1 MRDPINLVGVLL
13 VDAGLAAG
21 FLGLVSL
28 VWPLRFLGIRT
39 RRRGAVWLASGAV
52 LTLAGMALPAPLRRV
67 ADKTGALDEIIPSYQ
82 FSEHHE
88 IRVRASPKRV
98 YDAIWKVTAEE
109 IQLFRT
115 LTWLRSPHLPG
126 RGGRESILNAPE
138 KKPILEVVTASGFAL
153 LADQPGREVVVGT
166 LVVAP
171 SRPRA
176 RIDSPE
182 DFAALDAPGYAKAV
196 MNFHLEDEGG
206 GWTRLT
212 TETRVYATDA
222 STRRRFAA
230 YWRVIYPGSSF
241 IRRMWLRA
249 IQERADGRRSSD

>member
-1 MRDPINLVGVLL
+1 MRDPINLGGVLL

-28 VWPLRFLGIRT
+28 IWPLRFLGIRS
-39 RRRGAVWLASGAV
+39 RRRGAAWLASGVA
-52 LTLAGMALPAPLRRV
+52 LGLAGVALPAPLRRV
-67 ADKTGALDEIIPSYQ
+67 SERTSALDEIIPSYQ
-82 FSEHHE
+82 FLEHHE
-88 IRVRASPKRV
+88 TRVRASPARV
-98 YDAIWKVTAEE
+98 YEAVWKVTAEE

-115 LTWLRSPHLPG
+115 LTWLRSPHLPS
-126 RGGRESILNAPE
+126 RGGRESILNAPA
-138 KKPILEVVTASGFAL
+138 KRPILEVATSSGFRL

-166 LVVAP
+166 IVVAP
-171 SRPRA
+171 SGA
-176 RIDSPE
+176 RGPIDSPQ

-196 MNFHLEDEGG
+196 MNFRLEDEGG

-222 STRRRFAA
+222 SARRRFAA